1 MREHVISLP
10 LSVEYPRKPHEK
22 GEQFMRSIPATV
34 SIKDYLSWASK
45 AGTKAG

>member
-10 LSVEYPRKPHEK
+10 LLIEYPRKPYEK
-22 GEQFMRSIPATV
+22 GQLFMRSIPATV
-34 SIKDYLSWASK
+34 SIKDYLSWARR